1 MKYINTRFLLQAA
14 SFIMGASTML
24 LTLAKTYIGLVAY
37 AITFSSADGLMV
49 TTFIIECFKAVEERR
64 KASVFGVQM
73 MFSGIFALSSPPLS
87 GT

>member
-37 AITFSSADGLMV
+37 AITFSSADGVMLLPSSSNASKPW
-49 TTFIIECFKAVEERR
+49 TKEE
-64 KASVFGVQM
+64 KLPS
-73 MFSGIFALSSPPLS
+73 LEYK
-87 GT
+87 